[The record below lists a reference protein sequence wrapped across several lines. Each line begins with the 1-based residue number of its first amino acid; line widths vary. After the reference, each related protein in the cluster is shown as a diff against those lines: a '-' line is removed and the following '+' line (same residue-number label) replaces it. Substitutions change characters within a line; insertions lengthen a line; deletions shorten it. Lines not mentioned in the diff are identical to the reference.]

1 MSALFGQ
8 KPSWLDILANLPV
21 KRKVFV
27 SYHHG
32 NDQSWYERF
41 NSLFINTYDIL
52 YDNSL
57 ERRIDSD
64 DTAYVDRRIRQDFI
78 VGTSITVVLCGA
90 ETWKRKYVD
99 WETYATLY
107 CEHALLGVCLPT
119 ALDMIDGRK
128 RAPDRFVDNWSTG
141 YAHWMDWSEDPVVV
155 KAAIEEAVSRSDAKQ
170 LINNSRIKF
179 TRNLP

>member
-1 MSALFGQ
+1 LYGQ
-8 KPSWLDILANLPV
+8 DQFWQDILKNLPV

-32 NDQSWYERF
+32 NDQYWYDRF
-41 NSLFINTYDIL
+41 SVLFGDTYDIV

-64 DTAYVDRRIRQDFI
+64 DTAYVDRRIRENYI

-90 ETWKRKYVD
+90 ETWKRKYLD

-107 CEHALLGVCLPT
+107 CEHALLGICLPT
-119 ALDMIDGRK
+119 ALDTIDGKK
-128 RAPDRFVDNWSTG
+128 RAPDRFVDNWNTG
-141 YAHWMDWSEDPVVV
+141 YAHWMHWSEDPIVV
-155 KAAIEEAVSRSDAKQ
+155 KTAIEEAVRKSASKQ
-170 LINNSRIKF
+170 LINNSRLKF